1 MIYTSGAEGTCHKQ
15 QSRTKAHRQMV
26 RRIVVGVDTRLQ
38 LTLGK
43 REGRAQRLVDL
54 QAVAVSARVHQRSHS
69 THALAMILGS

>member
-1 MIYTSGAEGTCHKQ
+1 
-15 QSRTKAHRQMV
+15 MV